1 MSNVFSI
8 FAAKLQNYKG
18 MKKILLCVFAAMMA
32 ATMEAKVILTESF
45 DRSAGQL
52 NIGANTDMG
61 TNTDD
66 WWSFSG
72 SSNYIQV
79 AEGTLSFPGYAT
91 TGKGNKAYLGTS
103 GADDFRQFT
112 KSYTSGK
119 VYLAAIVNVEAVKAS
134 ATADYCLT
142 LGDATANG
150 MYARLYTKSEKT
162 GDQWTGFRFGVAKN
176 NESAN
181 YVSVTDEVYSPNTDY
196 LVVLEY
202 EFVDGEK
209 NDTARLYV
217 NPTKETSV
225 PTLVCVQ
232 SVKSG
237 SGAEQG
243 ANAKNDA
250 SKIASVNL
258 RQGTNTPKIYIDEIK
273 IATTWEELFSDEGG
287 DTPGGDTPEED
298 DPLIVIT
305 DENLLLNNS
314 FEEYS
319 CNAVYGC
326 SFDDWN
332 LPLQTANANSGD
344 KLDGNN
350 SIQLNPSM
358 AVTIDQGV
366 LLNDA
371 TYAEGT
377 QFTITL
383 NYKVISM
390 PDGES
395 LKMDCYWEAAA
406 GGDADAVKAHD
417 AAILTGDLG
426 SAKAWKHKVAT
437 TTKPAKSAYL
447 RVRVSVP
454 KNAKVLFDAWALVQ
468 EEVDPSAPFIKATP
482 TKVSPVNTTIG
493 STATFETIHVK
504 QGNVTSATTFYIG
517 GEDASQFSLSASEL
531 PADQT
536 DIDLIITY
544 APTSAG
550 THTANLIFDNAQHT
564 TILPDMISLSGTC
577 TDPSAQPKLTVTP
590 SEVPA
595 FEVLEGKQQKQT
607 VTLSSINCTDYVYA
621 HVDHIQGEG
630 FTIDGTMFG
639 KNTEATVT
647 ITFAPM
653 TAGTYQ
659 STITFSSTGAEDV
672 VLTLNGTATAKTPE
686 TIDWQTDFVWN
697 DANPLSWMFE
707 QFDGIS
713 HNETFVLDQW
723 QNVAAADQRP
733 WWGFDAS
740 KTQTIEGDGK
750 FVKASAYQSGQA
762 STGTWEMWLATPPL
776 DFKNAASKIFAFSV
790 MGQYLAG
797 EGSESKLEIYYIDA
811 SNPANVFFQNLT
823 ESFDI
828 PVTSDRSESWSTF
841 YLDLAPFAETMAD
854 VFHMAFRFVGP
865 NGNEGAVTY
874 YLDDVSW
881 GRTDLPFI
889 SPDIAQIAETAV
901 LNTEKEIGKINVST
915 QYLTV
920 PVSVAIKGAN
930 YDKFTLS
937 TESLPAEG
945 GIVTVSFKSD
955 EVGVHEAY
963 VELSCSEAPT
973 VYIPI
978 SVLCQAAE
986 GIDEVQEQ
994 VRSTKLIRQ
1003 GTLLIE
1009 RNGVFYNAQGARV
1022 NE

>member
-1 MSNVFSI
+1 
-8 FAAKLQNYKG
+8 
-18 MKKILLCVFAAMMA
+18 MKKIFLFVFAALFA

-45 DRSAGQL
+45 DRSVGTL
-52 NIGANTDMG
+52 CIGANTDMG

-66 WWSFSG
+66 WWSYSG

-91 TGKGNKAYLGTS
+91 SGKGNKAYLGTS
-103 GADDFRQFT
+103 GADDLRQFT

-119 VYLAAIVNVEAVKAS
+119 VYLAAIVNVEAVKTS

-237 SGAEQG
+237 SGQEQG
-243 ANAKNDA
+243 ACGKNDA
-250 SKIASVNL
+250 SKISSVNL
-258 RQGTNTPKIYIDEIK
+258 RQGTNTPKIFIDEIK
-273 IATTWEELFSDEGG
+273 VATTWEELFSDEGG

-305 DENLLLNNS
+305 DENLLANNS

-319 CNAVYGC
+319 CNDVFGC

-371 TYAEGT
+371 IYAEGT

-447 RVRVSVP
+447 RVRVSIP
-454 KNAKVLFDAWALVQ
+454 KNAKVLFDAWAVVK
-468 EEVDPSAPFIKATP
+468 EEADPDAPFIQVTP
-482 TKVSPVNTTIG
+482 IKVSPVNTTIG
-493 STATFETIHVK
+493 NTATFETIHVK
-504 QGNVTSATTFYIG
+504 QGNVTAKTTFYIG

-590 SEVPA
+590 SEVPD
-595 FEVLEGKQQKQT
+595 FEVLEGKQQQQT
-607 VTLSSINCTDYVYA
+607 ITLSSINCTDYVYA
-621 HVDHIQGEG
+621 QVNHIQGEG

-672 VLTLNGTATAKTPE
+672 VITLNGTATAKTPE
-686 TIDWQTDFVWN
+686 TIDWQTEFVWN
-697 DANPLSWMFE
+697 DANPLNLMFE
-707 QFDGIS
+707 KFDGIS

-740 KTQTIEGDGK
+740 KTQIIEGEGK
-750 FVKASAYQSGQA
+750 FVKASAYQFGQE

-776 DFKNAASKIFAFSV
+776 DFQNAASKIFAFSV

-811 SNPANVFFQNLT
+811 SNPADVFFQNLT

-889 SPDIAQIAETAV
+889 SVDVPQITETAV
-901 LNTEKEIGKINVST
+901 LNEEKIVGQITVST

-945 GIVTVSFKSD
+945 GVVTVSFKSD

-963 VELSCSEAPT
+963 VELSSSEAPS
-973 VYIPI
+973 VFIPI
-978 SVLCQAAE
+978 SVLCQNAE
-986 GIDEVQEQ
+986 GIESVEQ
-994 VRSTKLIRQ
+994 SDVNCQKVIRN
-1003 GTLLIE
+1003 GMLFIE
-1009 RNGVFYNAQGARV
+1009 RNGKTYSVLGQ
-1022 NE
+1022 

>member
-1 MSNVFSI
+1 
-8 FAAKLQNYKG
+8 

-32 ATMEAKVILTESF
+32 ATMEAKVIVTESF
-45 DRSAGQL
+45 DRSVGQL
-52 NIGANTDMG
+52 CIGTNVDMG

-66 WWSFSG
+66 WWSYSG

-79 AEGTLSFPGYAT
+79 AEGSLSFPGYASS
-91 TGKGNKAYLGTS
+91 GKGNKAYLGTS
-103 GADDFRQFT
+103 GADDLRQFT
-112 KSYTSGK
+112 KEYTSGK
-119 VYLAAIVNVEAVKAS
+119 VYLAAIVNVETVKAS
-134 ATADYCLT
+134 ATADYCLA
-142 LGDATANG
+142 LGDAGASN
-150 MYARLYTKSEKT
+150 MYARLYTKSEKID
-162 GDQWTGFRFGVAKN
+162 DQWVGFHFGVSKYS
-176 NESAN
+176 ESAS
-181 YVSVTDEVYSPNTDY
+181 YVGMTEEVYSPNTDY
-196 LVVLEY
+196 LIVLEY

-217 NPTKETSV
+217 NPTKDTSV

-237 SGAEQG
+237 SGQEQG
-243 ANAKNDA
+243 ACGKNDA
-250 SKIASVNL
+250 SKISSVNL

-273 IATTWEELFSDEGG
+273 VATSWEELFSDEGG
-287 DTPGGDTPEED
+287 NTPGGDTPEED

-305 DENLLLNNS
+305 DENLLANNS

-319 CNAVYGC
+319 CNDVFGC

-426 SAKAWKHKVAT
+426 SAKAWKHKVVT

-454 KNAKVLFDAWALVQ
+454 KNAKVLFDAWAVVK
-468 EEVDPSAPFIKATP
+468 EEADPDAPFITASP
-482 TKVSPVNTTIG
+482 LKVSPVNTTIG

-517 GEDASQFSLSASEL
+517 GADASQFSLSASEL

-590 SEVPA
+590 SEVPD
-595 FEVLEGKQQKQT
+595 FEVLEGKQQQQT
-607 VTLSSINCTDYVYA
+607 ITLSSANCTDFIYA
-621 HVDHIQGEG
+621 HVDHIQGEA
-630 FTIDGTMFG
+630 FTIDGSMFSR
-639 KNTEATVT
+639 NTDVTVT
-647 ITFAPM
+647 ITFAPKV
-653 TAGTYQ
+653 AGSYQ
-659 STITFSSTGAEDV
+659 STVTFSSENAESV
-672 VLTLNGTATAKTPE
+672 VITLNGTGIAKTPE
-686 TIDWQTDFVWN
+686 TIDWQTDFAWN
-697 DANPLSWMFE
+697 LSNPLNLMIE
-707 QFDGIS
+707 QFDDIS
-713 HNETFVLDQW
+713 HNETLILDGW

-740 KTQTIEGDGK
+740 KTQAIEGDGK

-762 STGTWEMWLATPPL
+762 STGTWEMWLVTPPL
-776 DFKNAASKIFAFSV
+776 DFKNAGGKVFTFSV

-797 EGSESKLEIYYIDA
+797 EGSDTQLEIYYIDA

-828 PVTSDRSESWSTF
+828 PVTSDRNESWRSF
-841 YLDLAPFAETMAD
+841 FLDLAPYSETIAD
-854 VFHMAFRFVGP
+854 VFFMAFRFVGP

-874 YLDDVSW
+874 YIDNVSW
-881 GRTDLPFI
+881 GRTDLPLI
-889 SPDIAQIAETAV
+889 SVDVPQITETAV
-901 LNTEKEIGKINVST
+901 LNEEKIVGQITVST
-915 QYLTV
+915 QHLTE
-920 PVSVAIKGAN
+920 PVNVAVKGPN
-930 YDKFTLS
+930 YNKFKLS
-937 TESLPAEG
+937 AESIPAEG
-945 GIVTVSFKSD
+945 GALVIGFQSD

-963 VELSCSEAPT
+963 IELSSSEAPS
-973 VYIPI
+973 VFIPI
-978 SVLCQAAE
+978 SVLCQNAE
-986 GIDEVQEQ
+986 GIESVEQ
-994 VRSTKLIRQ
+994 SDVNCQKVIRN
-1003 GTLLIE
+1003 GMLFIE
-1009 RNGVFYNAQGARV
+1009 RNGKTYSVLGQ
-1022 NE
+1022 

>member
-1 MSNVFSI
+1 
-8 FAAKLQNYKG
+8 
-18 MKKILLCVFAAMMA
+18 MKKIFLFVFAALFA

-45 DRSAGQL
+45 DRSVGTL
-52 NIGANTDMG
+52 CIGANTDMG

-66 WWSFSG
+66 WWSYSG

-91 TGKGNKAYLGTS
+91 SGKGNKAYLGTS
-103 GADDFRQFT
+103 GADDLRQFT

-119 VYLAAIVNVEAVKAS
+119 VYLAAIVNVEAVKTS

-237 SGAEQG
+237 SGQEQG
-243 ANAKNDA
+243 ACGKNDA
-250 SKIASVNL
+250 SKISSVNL

-298 DPLIVIT
+298 DPLIVDT
-305 DENLLLNNS
+305 DDNLLLNNS

-319 CNAVYGC
+319 CNDVFGC

-454 KNAKVLFDAWALVQ
+454 KNAKVLFDAWAVVK
-468 EEVDPSAPFIKATP
+468 EEADPDAPFITASP
-482 TKVSPVNTTIG
+482 LKVSPVNTTIG
-493 STATFETIHVK
+493 NTATFETVHVK
-504 QGNVTSATTFYIG
+504 HGNVTSATTFYIG
-517 GEDASQFSLSASEL
+517 GADASQFSLSASEL

-550 THTANLIFDNAQHT
+550 THSASLIFDNAQHT

-607 VTLSSINCTDYVYA
+607 VTLSSINCTDFVYA
-621 HVDHIQGEG
+621 QVNHVQGEG

-639 KNTEATVT
+639 KNTESTVT
-647 ITFAPM
+647 ITFAPKV
-653 TAGTYQ
+653 AGSYQ

-672 VLTLNGTATAKTPE
+672 VITLNGTATAKTPE
-686 TIDWQTDFVWN
+686 TIDWQTEFVWN
-697 DANPLSWMFE
+697 DANPLNLMFE
-707 QFDGIS
+707 KFDGIS

-740 KTQTIEGDGK
+740 KTQIIEGEGK
-750 FVKASAYQSGQA
+750 FVKASAYQFGQE

-776 DFKNAASKIFAFSV
+776 DFQNAASKIFAFSV

-841 YLDLAPFAETMAD
+841 YLNLAPFAETMAD

-901 LNTEKEIGKINVST
+901 LNVEKEIGQINVST

-978 SVLCQAAE
+978 SVLCQNAE
-986 GIDEVQEQ
+986 GIESVEQ
-994 VRSTKLIRQ
+994 SDVNCQKVIRN
-1003 GTLLIE
+1003 GMLFIE
-1009 RNGVFYNAQGARV
+1009 RNGKTYSVLGQ
-1022 NE
+1022 